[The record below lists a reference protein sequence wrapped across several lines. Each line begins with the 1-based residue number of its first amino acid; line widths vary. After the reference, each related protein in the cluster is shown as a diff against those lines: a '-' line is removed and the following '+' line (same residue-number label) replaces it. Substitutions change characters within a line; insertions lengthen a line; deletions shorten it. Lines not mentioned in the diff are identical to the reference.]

1 MKLKTRW
8 RNIGAC
14 VYENVNGSRVH
25 VSGRL
30 VSVAGISQNIYE
42 PAICRIIDINGGN
55 IKRAL
60 MHYAEQSE

>member
-8 RNIGAC
+8 RNIGMC

-25 VSGRL
+25 VGGRL
-30 VSVAGISQNIYE
+30 VSVAGVSQNIYN
-42 PAICRIIDINGGN
+42 PAIDRMININGGN
-55 IKRAL
+55 VKRAL